1 MINKEQE
8 SELIDKIKKGDT
20 SAFREFV
27 SLYESSIANVVI
39 GMLGDRPEA
48 EDVAQEVFIKFFYNV
63 QNFRKESSVKTYLT
77 RIAINLSLNEL
88 KKRNLQKE
96 RMDFKD
102 DLRSYEGKS
111 YDNPDSF
118 ELKDVIESEL
128 QKLEKGQ
135 RAVFI
140 LRMIEGFSTRET
152 AKILKIPQGTVL
164 SRLHR
169 AIEILK
175 VRLKEFKYKV

>member
-1 MINKEQE
+1 
-8 SELIDKIKKGDT
+8 
-20 SAFREFV
+20 
-27 SLYESSIANVVI
+27 
-39 GMLGDRPEA
+39 
-48 EDVAQEVFIKFFYNV
+48 
-63 QNFRKESSVKTYLT
+63 
-77 RIAINLSLNEL
+77 
-88 KKRNLQKE
+88 
-96 RMDFKD
+96 MDFKD

>member
-1 MINKEQE
+1 MVNKHKE
-8 SELIDKIKKGDT
+8 SELIEKIKQGDT

-27 SLYESSIANVVI
+27 SLFESAVANVVI

-48 EDVAQEVFIKFFYNV
+48 EDVAQDVFLKFYYNV
-63 QNFRKESSVKTYLT
+63 HNFREESSVKTYLT

-96 RMDFKD
+96 RMDLKD
-102 DLRSYEGKS
+102 NFRNYEEKS

-118 ELKDVIESEL
+118 ELKEVIESEL

-135 RAVFI
+135 RAVFV
-140 LRMIEGFSTRET
+140 LRMIEGFSTKET

-175 VRLKEFKYKV
+175 VRLKDFKYKS